1 MSLLFGWSSH
11 GKPINSSHHSVL
23 QFVFSGSRVGQL
35 RPLTPPEVKPT
46 YPTSTSRGSQSC
58 FGLLILFGF
67 SDKHPLS
74 KLMARTRPLATRLS
88 FPQESCRLHLADIVR
103 SRLPRMLECKQEW
116 GHRSPASYQACSR
129 AAFGLVAFVSQ
140 LIRLIS
146 VHQLRTIQEWF
157 PQVVVILLPCL
168 WELML
173 MVRCRSFARKCRR

>member
-1 MSLLFGWSSH
+1 MPLLFMSLLFGWT
-11 GKPINSSHHSVL
+11 VL
-23 QFVFSGSRVGQL
+23 QYVFSGSRVGQL
-35 RPLTPPEVKPT
+35 RPLRHPEVKPT

-88 FPQESCRLHLADIVR
+88 FPQESCRLHLADIGR
-103 SRLPRMLECKQEW
+103 SRLPRMLEWKQEW
-116 GHRSPASYQACSR
+116 GHRSPASYQVCPQ
-129 AAFGLVAFVSQ
+129 AAFGLVAFDSQ

-146 VHQLRTIQEWF
+146 VHQLRTTHKRF

-173 MVRCRSFARKCRR
+173 LVRCRVLCR